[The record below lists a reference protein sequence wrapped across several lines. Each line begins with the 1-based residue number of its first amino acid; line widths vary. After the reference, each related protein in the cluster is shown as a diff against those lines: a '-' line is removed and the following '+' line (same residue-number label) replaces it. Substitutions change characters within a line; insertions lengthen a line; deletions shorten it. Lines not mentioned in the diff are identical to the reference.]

1 MGDSSLL
8 LRPGTLW
15 PALLEATRRAHA
27 CGAIRPIRTAQQF
40 IDDGGVRFLV
50 RKVSSLARKD
60 EDRAARQAQEAAG
73 APVNPF
79 LPCEPDLVVGDLSDS
94 HRAVLNKFNV
104 IDHHLLIVTRRFMDQ
119 ETLLD
124 ADDFAALAVCM
135 AEIDGLGFYNGGTAA
150 GASQPH
156 KHLQLVPLP
165 LADTGPAL
173 PVEALFE
180 AVRGVPGICRLPG
193 LPFAHALSWL
203 EPSLFAAPART
214 AAALLA
220 GYREMLAAWSL
231 SPIRSGGEAQRIK
244 LVTELAK
251 VRAAPSTPLTVKQPW
266 QKGKRSTLYV
276 LDEPTVGLHM
286 ADVEKLIRVLHR
298 LADAGNTVVV
308 IEHNLDVMAEADWII
323 DLGPEGGNAGGRIVA
338 AGTPEAISQQSEHS
352 HTARVLA
359 PFLAQ
364 CRA

>member
-1 MGDSSLL
+1 MPDAFAHTSRPSAAGRDSREMGDSSPL

-15 PALLEATRRAHA
+15 PALLEATRRANA
-27 CGAIRPIRTAQQF
+27 CGAIRPIRTVQEF

-124 ADDFAALAVCM
+124 ANDFAALAVCM

-173 PVEALFE
+173 PVEGLFE
-180 AVRGVPGICRLPG
+180 AVRGVPGICRVPG

-203 EPSLFAAPART
+203 EPSLFSAPPRT

-220 GYREMLAAWSL
+220 RYRELLAALSL
-231 SPIRSGGEAQRIK
+231 SAIRSGGEERQSAPYNLLLTRRWML
-244 LVTELAK
+244 LVPRSREHCETVSVNALGYAGSLFVRNDEQLA
-251 VRAAPSTPLTVKQPW
+251 TVKRIGPMSLL
-266 QKGKRSTLYV
+266 RAV
-276 LDEPTVGLHM
+276 
-286 ADVEKLIRVLHR
+286 A
-298 LADAGNTVVV
+298 LA
-308 IEHNLDVMAEADWII
+308 
-323 DLGPEGGNAGGRIVA
+323 
-338 AGTPEAISQQSEHS
+338 
-352 HTARVLA
+352 
-359 PFLAQ
+359 
-364 CRA
+364 